1 VEPPAEFVPL
11 LDDQGC
17 ARHGWPQ
24 PPDRARRLRILCDGY
39 GLLFEDR
46 AGISEVVA
54 ECMEATASGIERLA
68 TEGVAAHTRLVQKAC
83 RISCGP
89 RGHGSNATPAILT
102 RPSSMGCRVP
112 GSCHASQILRR
123 GFDEA
128 GGDAPWPIC
137 EVRFLGLAH
146 LGEYGPSWDEGPL
159 AERERVDDP
168 GVGGRDGL
176 LHLHRLQDEE

>member
-11 LDDQGC
+11 SDDRGC

-68 TEGVAAHTRLVQKAC
+68 TEGVAAHTRLVQK
-83 RISCGP
+83 G
-89 RGHGSNATPAILT
+89 
-102 RPSSMGCRVP
+102 VP
-112 GSCHASQILRR
+112 DL
-123 GFDEA
+123 
-128 GGDAPWPIC
+128 
-137 EVRFLGLAH
+137 VR
-146 LGEYGPSWDEGPL
+146 
-159 AERERVDDP
+159 AERAWVERYAGDLDAALVD
-168 GVGGRDGL
+168 GV
-176 LHLHRLQDEE
+176 